1 LQPTRVARR
10 RNLMPIAARGSS
22 PRGQPWTPIAGG
34 DPRAAITFLRL
45 EEQQVALRAK
55 EAAQGRRSAVRTR
68 QEGPQEREQ
77 KEGPREADRGTPL
90 IARRRSSRFG
100 EVKPRENRLE
110 NRLNRRFSNGE
121 IG

>member
-1 LQPTRVARR
+1 MLKARR
-10 RNLMPIAARGSS
+10 RLLADLGPQRWRRHQDQRGKPISLDFR
-22 PRGQPWTPIAGG
+22 
-34 DPRAAITFLRL
+34 PRAAITFLRL

-68 QEGPQEREQ
+68 QEGRQEREQ
-77 KEGPREADRGTPL
+77 KEELREADRGTPL

-100 EVKPRENRLE
+100 ELKPSENRSK
-110 NRLNRRFSNGE
+110 NRFNRRLSNGE